1 MPAYLAVDL
10 GAESGRVL
18 RGDFDGAR
26 LVVEEVHR
34 FPNTPVR
41 GPDDLCWDFDALL
54 RAVVEGI
61 ARGAGA
67 DVRSVGVDAWG
78 NDFGLLD
85 ARGDLVAPPWHHRTP
100 RTADAVARLLG
111 RVDADEVYA
120 ITGTQFLPITTACQL
135 LAMRGSPA
143 LARAEAL
150 ATIPDLVAARL
161 SGVRVT
167 ERTIAST
174 GQLWDIRRGR
184 WASGLIERLGLDGGL
199 FDAEVV
205 DPATPLGPLTGEVA
219 RQVDAPAPPGVV
231 AVAGHDTASAVAAV
245 PAGDDLG
252 PDGLFGYV
260 SCGTWSLVGLE
271 VPHPITTPRARRARF
286 TNEAGVAGTVRFL
299 SNVNGLWLLQECRR
313 AWRTNGA
320 GPSYPEL
327 TELAG
332 RAPAWRSLVDPDDPS
347 LLGAGDMPG
356 RIARLCRATGEP
368 VPRDRGEFVR
378 CVLDSLACKYR
389 WVLDRAAE
397 LVGRPVPVVHL
408 VGGGAANALLCRLTA
423 DTCGRPVVAGP
434 LEATGVGNL
443 LVQAVADGQLDG
455 VADIREV
462 VRASF
467 RPRTYHPGVHPAA
480 LDDACGRFGLLV
492 ERGAAAAADA
502 IG

>member
-1 MPAYLAVDL
+1 VDL

-18 RGDFDGAR
+18 RGDFDGTR

-41 GPDDLCWDFDALL
+41 TADDLCWDFEPLYRQVL
-54 RAVVEGI
+54 EGI
-61 ARGAGA
+61 ARGAAAG
-67 DVRSVGVDAWG
+67 VRSVGVDAWG

-100 RTADAVARLLG
+100 RTAGAIARLLD

-135 LAMRGSPA
+135 LAMQGTRT

-150 ATIPDLVAARL
+150 ATIPDLIAARL

-184 WASGLIERLGLDGGL
+184 WATDLIERLGLDGGL

-205 DPATPLGPLTGEVA
+205 DPATTLGPLTAEAA
-219 RQVDAPAPPGVV
+219 RHLDVPAPPAVV

-245 PAGDDLG
+245 PAA

-271 VPHPITTPRARRARF
+271 VPHPITTPQARHARF

-320 GPSYPEL
+320 GPSWPEL
-327 TELAG
+327 TELAR

-347 LLGAGDMPG
+347 LLGAGDMPA
-356 RIARLCRATGEP
+356 RIERLCRATGEP
-368 VPRDRGEFVR
+368 VPRDRGELVR
-378 CVLDSLACKYR
+378 CVLDSLACKFR
-389 WVLDRAAE
+389 WVLDRAAT

-408 VGGGAANALLCRLTA
+408 VGGGAANTLLCRLTA

-443 LVQAVADGQLDG
+443 LVQAVADGQLAG
-455 VADIREV
+455 PADIREV
-462 VRASF
+462 VRESF
-467 RPRTYHPGVHPAA
+467 RPHTYDPGVHPAA
-480 LDDACGRFGLLV
+480 LDDAYGRFGVLV
-492 ERGAAAAADA
+492 ERGATTAADA